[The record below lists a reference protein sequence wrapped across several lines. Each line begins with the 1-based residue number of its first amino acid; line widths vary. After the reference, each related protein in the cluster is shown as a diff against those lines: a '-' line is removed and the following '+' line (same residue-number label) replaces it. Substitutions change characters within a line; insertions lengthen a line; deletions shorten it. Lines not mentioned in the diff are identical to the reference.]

1 MLGIR
6 RSLRLTPAV
15 IAGCYFVLSSG
26 WILFSDRLIGAL
38 IDDPT
43 RLAWIQTAKGWFF
56 VAVSALLL
64 YVLVSRSQREL
75 ERSNDRLDAVVQQT
89 SVLHRVLRHNL
100 RNTCNVIR
108 GTTERLRSDTDT
120 DVDDATLLSIVADE
134 TDSLV
139 ELSEKTSRLR
149 TLVLDERD
157 NTTVLDLVPVVEA
170 SVDRLRETT
179 SNVEFRTD
187 LPAHA
192 PVEVHPRFELVV
204 EELLENSLEHNAH
217 EELRVEIS
225 VRTVDGSTVF
235 EVSDNGSGLPEVE
248 QDVLEM
254 DVERPMVHSQGL
266 GLWIVRTIVTASG
279 GDFRMVDNDPRGTV
293 ARVSVP

>member
-1 MLGIR
+1 MLGTN
-6 RSLRLTPAV
+6 RSLRLTPAT
-15 IAGCYFVLSSG
+15 IASCYFVLSSG
-26 WILFSDRLIGAL
+26 WILFSDRLVGTL
-38 IDDPT
+38 IDDPD

-56 VAVSALLL
+56 VAVSALFL

-75 ERSNDRLDAVVQQT
+75 ERSNERLDAVVQQT

-108 GTTERLRSDTDT
+108 GTTERLRSDTD
-120 DVDDATLLSIVADE
+120 VDDAELLAIVAEE

-149 TLVLDERD
+149 TLVLGECDD
-157 NTTVLDLVPVVEA
+157 TTEIDLVAVVET

-179 SNVEFRTD
+179 PGVEFRTD
-187 LPAHA
+187 LPARA

-204 EELLENSLEHNAH
+204 DELLENSLEHNVH
-217 EELRVEIS
+217 DELQVEVS

-235 EVSDNGSGLPEVE
+235 EVTDNGVGLPEIE